1 MAEKYFYNSKTC
13 RYEKIKKNLTT
24 KIISC
29 ISIVSFISIILT
41 ILFYEDLFVNKREK
55 SLLQKNKELQYSY
68 QYIEEKVNN
77 LKEDLKYLQERD
89 NNIYR
94 TILEADPIPM
104 EVREAGTGGSINRNT
119 ILSNIDEGEIKLS
132 IEQKIDKLRGY
143 IQVQKESYNE
153 LSKLAND
160 KEKLLR
166 QIPSIQPISN
176 KELTRLA
183 SGYGFRI
190 HPIYKVRRMHNGIDF
205 TAPRGTPIYATGEGR
220 VKKVGRVRGYGKIV
234 KIAHGDNYITLYA
247 HLSQQKVKVGQLV
260 KRGEEIGEVGITG
273 LATAPHLHY
282 EVFYKGKRVDPA
294 EYFFNDL
301 EPEEYDEIIRLASI
315 ENQSLGY

>member
-1 MAEKYFYNSKTC
+1 MAVKYFYNSKTC

-24 KIISC
+24 KIISH
-29 ISIVSFISIILT
+29 ISIISFISIVLT
-41 ILFYEDLFVNKREK
+41 ILFYEDLFVSKREK

-104 EVREAGTGGSINRNT
+104 EVREAGTGGNINRNT
-119 ILSNIDEGEIKLS
+119 VLSNIDEGEIKLS
-132 IEQKIDKLRGY
+132 IEQKIDKLKGY

-205 TAPRGTPIYATGEGR
+205 TAPKGTPIYATGEGK
-220 VKKVGRVRGYGKIV
+220 VQKVGRVRGYGKIV
-234 KIAHGDNYITLYA
+234 KISHGDNYITLYA
-247 HLSQQKVKVGQLV
+247 HLNQQKVKVGQLV